1 MFLKSDTEISPWTV
15 ILSEDKRRSRIAVMR
30 KVLSMF
36 DYDGK
41 DSPPPTTG
49 SSAGPGCWST
59 TPRPGSGEGLRR
71 GPQGPSEGRKGGR
84 RAMTSLFD
92 AYIGDMSGLPDPDR
106 DQRFYAG
113 VPSRRL
119 AAWVV
124 DVIVTLGIGVPLA
137 LVFGLMTLGVGLAL
151 FPLILLGV
159 GFFYRVATIAS
170 GSATW
175 GCG

>member
-1 MFLKSDTEISPWTV
+1 
-15 ILSEDKRRSRIAVMR
+15 
-30 KVLSMF
+30 
-36 DYDGK
+36 
-41 DSPPPTTG
+41 
-49 SSAGPGCWST
+49 
-59 TPRPGSGEGLRR
+59 
-71 GPQGPSEGRKGGR
+71 
-84 RAMTSLFD
+84 MTSLFD

-137 LVFGLMTLGVGLAL
+137 LVFGLMTLGFGLAL

-175 GCG
+175 GMRLMGVELRRQDGTRFDLTAAFLHTALYTVCIGVMILQVASIVGMLGTRYGQGLPDLVLRSAMINRPSD

>member
-1 MFLKSDTEISPWTV
+1 
-15 ILSEDKRRSRIAVMR
+15 
-30 KVLSMF
+30 
-36 DYDGK
+36 
-41 DSPPPTTG
+41 
-49 SSAGPGCWST
+49 
-59 TPRPGSGEGLRR
+59 
-71 GPQGPSEGRKGGR
+71 
-84 RAMTSLFD
+84 MTSLFD

-124 DVIVTLGIGVPLA
+124 DLIVTLGIGVPLA

-175 GCG
+175 GMRLMGIELRRQDGTRFDLTAAFLHTALYTVCIGVMILQVASVVGMLGTRYGQGLPDLVLRSAMINRPTD

>member
-1 MFLKSDTEISPWTV
+1 
-15 ILSEDKRRSRIAVMR
+15 
-30 KVLSMF
+30 
-36 DYDGK
+36 
-41 DSPPPTTG
+41 
-49 SSAGPGCWST
+49 
-59 TPRPGSGEGLRR
+59 
-71 GPQGPSEGRKGGR
+71 
-84 RAMTSLFD
+84 MTSLFD

-175 GCG
+175 GMRLMGIELRRQDGTRFDLTAAFLHTALYTVCIGVMILQVASIVGMLGTRYGQGLPDLVLRSAMINRPAD

>member
-1 MFLKSDTEISPWTV
+1 
-15 ILSEDKRRSRIAVMR
+15 
-30 KVLSMF
+30 
-36 DYDGK
+36 
-41 DSPPPTTG
+41 
-49 SSAGPGCWST
+49 
-59 TPRPGSGEGLRR
+59 
-71 GPQGPSEGRKGGR
+71 
-84 RAMTSLFD
+84 MTSLFD

-175 GCG
+175 GMRLMGVELRRQDGTRFDLTAAFLHTALYTVCIGVMILQVASVVGMLGTRYGQGLPDLVLRSAMINRPSD

>member
-1 MFLKSDTEISPWTV
+1 
-15 ILSEDKRRSRIAVMR
+15 
-30 KVLSMF
+30 
-36 DYDGK
+36 
-41 DSPPPTTG
+41 
-49 SSAGPGCWST
+49 
-59 TPRPGSGEGLRR
+59 
-71 GPQGPSEGRKGGR
+71 
-84 RAMTSLFD
+84 MTSLFD

-159 GFFYRVATIAS
+159 GFVYRVATIAS

-175 GCG
+175 GMRLMGIELRRQDGTRFDLTAAFLHTALYTVCIGVMILQVASVVGMLATRYGQGLPDLVLRSAMINRPAD

>member
-1 MFLKSDTEISPWTV
+1 
-15 ILSEDKRRSRIAVMR
+15 
-30 KVLSMF
+30 
-36 DYDGK
+36 
-41 DSPPPTTG
+41 
-49 SSAGPGCWST
+49 
-59 TPRPGSGEGLRR
+59 
-71 GPQGPSEGRKGGR
+71 
-84 RAMTSLFD
+84 MTSLFD

-175 GCG
+175 GMRLMGIELRRQDGTRFDLTAAFLHTALYTVCIGVMILQVASIVGMLGTRYGQGLPDLVLRSAMINRPSD

>member
-1 MFLKSDTEISPWTV
+1 
-15 ILSEDKRRSRIAVMR
+15 
-30 KVLSMF
+30 
-36 DYDGK
+36 
-41 DSPPPTTG
+41 
-49 SSAGPGCWST
+49 
-59 TPRPGSGEGLRR
+59 
-71 GPQGPSEGRKGGR
+71 
-84 RAMTSLFD
+84 MTSLFD

-137 LVFGLMTLGVGLAL
+137 LVFGLMTLGFGLAL

-159 GFFYRVATIAS
+159 GFLYRVATIAS

-175 GCG
+175 GMRLMGIELRRQDGTRFDLTAAFLHTALYTVCIGMMILQAASIVGMLGTRYGQGLPDLVLRSAMINRPAD

>member
-1 MFLKSDTEISPWTV
+1 
-15 ILSEDKRRSRIAVMR
+15 
-30 KVLSMF
+30 
-36 DYDGK
+36 
-41 DSPPPTTG
+41 
-49 SSAGPGCWST
+49 
-59 TPRPGSGEGLRR
+59 
-71 GPQGPSEGRKGGR
+71 
-84 RAMTSLFD
+84 MTSLFD

-124 DVIVTLGIGVPLA
+124 DVIVALGIGVPLA
-137 LVFGLMTLGVGLAL
+137 LVFGLMTLGFGLAL

-159 GFFYRVATIAS
+159 GFFYRVATLAS

-175 GCG
+175 GMRLMGIELRRQDGTRFDLTAAFLHTALYTVCIGVMILQVASIVGMLGTRYGQGLPDLVLRSAMINRPAD

>member
-1 MFLKSDTEISPWTV
+1 
-15 ILSEDKRRSRIAVMR
+15 
-30 KVLSMF
+30 
-36 DYDGK
+36 
-41 DSPPPTTG
+41 
-49 SSAGPGCWST
+49 
-59 TPRPGSGEGLRR
+59 
-71 GPQGPSEGRKGGR
+71 
-84 RAMTSLFD
+84 MTSLFD

-175 GCG
+175 GMRLMGVELRRQDGTRFDLTAAFLHTALYTVCIGVMILQVASIVGMLGTRYGQGLPDLVLRSAMINRPAD

>member
-1 MFLKSDTEISPWTV
+1 
-15 ILSEDKRRSRIAVMR
+15 
-30 KVLSMF
+30 
-36 DYDGK
+36 
-41 DSPPPTTG
+41 
-49 SSAGPGCWST
+49 
-59 TPRPGSGEGLRR
+59 
-71 GPQGPSEGRKGGR
+71 
-84 RAMTSLFD
+84 MTSLFD

-175 GCG
+175 GMRLMGDELRRQDGTRFDLTAAFLHTALYTVCIGVMILQVASVVGMLGTRYGQGLPDLVLRSAMINRPTD

>member
-1 MFLKSDTEISPWTV
+1 
-15 ILSEDKRRSRIAVMR
+15 
-30 KVLSMF
+30 
-36 DYDGK
+36 
-41 DSPPPTTG
+41 
-49 SSAGPGCWST
+49 
-59 TPRPGSGEGLRR
+59 
-71 GPQGPSEGRKGGR
+71 
-84 RAMTSLFD
+84 MTSLFD

-175 GCG
+175 GMRLMGIELRRQDGTRFDLTAAFLHTALYTVCIGVMILQVASIVGMLGTRYGQGLPDLVLRSAMINRPTD

>member
-1 MFLKSDTEISPWTV
+1 
-15 ILSEDKRRSRIAVMR
+15 
-30 KVLSMF
+30 
-36 DYDGK
+36 
-41 DSPPPTTG
+41 
-49 SSAGPGCWST
+49 
-59 TPRPGSGEGLRR
+59 
-71 GPQGPSEGRKGGR
+71 
-84 RAMTSLFD
+84 MTSLFD

-175 GCG
+175 GMRLMGVELRRQDGTRFDLTAAFLHTALYTVCIGVMILQVASVVGMLGTRYGQGLPDLVLRSAMINRPAD

>member
-1 MFLKSDTEISPWTV
+1 
-15 ILSEDKRRSRIAVMR
+15 
-30 KVLSMF
+30 
-36 DYDGK
+36 
-41 DSPPPTTG
+41 
-49 SSAGPGCWST
+49 
-59 TPRPGSGEGLRR
+59 
-71 GPQGPSEGRKGGR
+71 
-84 RAMTSLFD
+84 MTSLFD

-175 GCG
+175 GMRLMGIELRRQDGTRFDLTAAFLHTALYTVCIGVMILQVASVVGMLGTRYGQGLPDLVLRSAMINRPTD

>member
-1 MFLKSDTEISPWTV
+1 
-15 ILSEDKRRSRIAVMR
+15 
-30 KVLSMF
+30 
-36 DYDGK
+36 
-41 DSPPPTTG
+41 
-49 SSAGPGCWST
+49 
-59 TPRPGSGEGLRR
+59 
-71 GPQGPSEGRKGGR
+71 
-84 RAMTSLFD
+84 MTSLFD

-175 GCG
+175 GMRLMGVELRRQDGTRFDLTAAFLHTALYTVCIGVMILQVASVVGMLGTRYGQGLPDLVLRSAMINRPTD

>member
-1 MFLKSDTEISPWTV
+1 
-15 ILSEDKRRSRIAVMR
+15 
-30 KVLSMF
+30 
-36 DYDGK
+36 
-41 DSPPPTTG
+41 
-49 SSAGPGCWST
+49 
-59 TPRPGSGEGLRR
+59 
-71 GPQGPSEGRKGGR
+71 
-84 RAMTSLFD
+84 MTSLFD

-175 GCG
+175 GMRLMGIELRRQDGTRFDLTAAFLHTALYTVCIGVMILQVASVVGMLGTRYGQGLPDLVLRSAMINRPAD